1 MSNIGET
8 VIQLFNDWF
17 LKQHGLLPQQAI
29 DRINELEATIERV
42 RGLPRYDSY
51 AQKMVV
57 YPDGDWISFDELQAE
72 LDGKQEKDDV

>member
-42 RGLPRYDSY
+42 RIVRNDLATQCTNGH
-51 AQKMVV
+51 AVK
-57 YPDGDWISFDELQAE
+57 A
-72 LDGKQEKDDV
+72 LDKALREKDSE